1 MHASTRTAA
10 KDVAQLRTR
19 IFELE
24 MTVAMLS
31 QQQSNGDQL
40 GGDNALLDAENE
52 DEGLALLSQE
62 VHPGSSF
69 PGFVPVETGAS
80 SSSPTQVPSQSPPKP
95 LSAPSPQRAEE
106 THAAQEEQHDA
117 SLIPRIV
124 APV

>member
-1 MHASTRTAA
+1 MHNSTRTAA

-31 QQQSNGDQL
+31 QQSNGDQL

-62 VHPGSSF
+62 IRPGSAF
-69 PGFVPVETGAS
+69 PGLVPVETGS
-80 SSSPTQVPSQSPPKP
+80 SSSTNQVPSQSPPKP
-95 LSAPSPQRAEE
+95 LSVPSPQRAEE
-106 THAAQEEQHDA
+106 THAAQEEQHDT